1 MSGPQGKQAA
11 WAIKLDP
18 LRCSRSCLSFG
29 SDQFLPE
36 LFPTTRLHPNCQV
49 LLGPLTSGNS
59 WDLES
64 FSKSGS
70 HCDWKS
76 WFDACGP
83 LLVISMILSDAYF
96 TESVPY
102 WAVATIRLSKCH
114 LPELT
119 TQSFLFGHLSI
130 SLGFPLHWKL
140 QHYLRFLLRLCTLV
154 LSQRRGAF

>member
-18 LRCSRSCLSFG
+18 LRCSRSCPFWFWSVPSWVVPNNQAPPQLPGSFG
-29 SDQFLPE
+29 STYL
-36 LFPTTRLHPNCQV
+36 RK
-49 LLGPLTSGNS
+49 LLRFGVILQIWVTL
-59 WDLES
+59 WLE
-64 FSKSGS
+64 KL
-70 HCDWKS
+70 D
-76 WFDACGP
+76 DACDP
-83 LLVISMILSDAYF
+83 LLVISMILSDAYL